1 MSVSGQLV
9 AAAFFELNETVDKFF
24 DVIEISLDQKIRTR
38 EMSTKL
44 GVQRR
49 RGVGSGDVGDERQ
62 DLDDQLRVVDSLEQP
77 EQDLLASEVV
87 EGFQTGLVSANKR
100 GQGEDETAGESI
112 SGIGL
117 AGPLL
122 EQLEDVL
129 EQAGF
134 FGRVLNVGVALGGGT
149 EHDGSP
155 GDQVRVVGVQ
165 SRLQDLGKTS
175 EEDKIF
181 CVVDLSKKDFYKVG

>member
-9 AAAFFELNETVDKFF
+9 AAALFELNETVDKFF
-24 DVIEISLDQKIRTR
+24 DMIEISLEQKIRTR

-49 RGVGSGDVGDERQ
+49 RSVGAGDVGDERQ
-62 DLDDQLRVVDSLEQP
+62 DLDDQLRVADSLEQP

-122 EQLEDVL
+122 EQVED
-129 EQAGF
+129 GGCRRT
-134 FGRVLNVGVALGGGT
+134 GR
-149 EHDGSP
+149 
-155 GDQVRVVGVQ
+155 R
-165 SRLQDLGKTS
+165 
-175 EEDKIF
+175 
-181 CVVDLSKKDFYKVG
+181 